1 MECQYIG
8 KDQDPRKGSVTYCGA
23 NTIEG
28 KSYCHEH
35 YYVIYQRGSA
45 PSGKKKE
52 KAIDAELEQLKRQQ
66 EIDEL
71 ESLE

>member
-8 KDQDPRKGSVTYCGA
+8 KDQDPRKGPVTYCGV

>member
-8 KDQDPRKGSVTYCGA
+8 KDQDPRKGPVTYCGDK
-23 NTIEG
+23 TIEG